1 MFPVR
6 RFDISQEVK
15 TPELKKDKS
24 NISDFFA
31 VDTVGN
37 KAPVMNYG
45 GWHRNDLASLNAQT
59 DMSVAKAMAM
69 QLHQTDD
76 VDLNAGKTDAEIML
90 HAKSKYIQSPSE
102 MTQYIEQEL
111 AFRDERLARA
121 ARIAADAKAAASQKK
136 AMDDLKDS
144 LTPEEREE
152 VRAASR
158 KNQINKL
165 VKK

>member
-1 MFPVR
+1 MFPER
-6 RFDISQEVK
+6 KFNLTCNFK
-15 TPELKKDKS
+15 LPTLKKDKS
-24 NISDFFA
+24 NISDFFS

-37 KAPVMNYG
+37 KAPVFNYG
-45 GWHRNDLASLNAQT
+45 GWHRNDLAMLNAQT

-76 VDLNAGKTDAEIML
+76 VDLNAGKTDAEILL

-102 MTQYIEQEL
+102 MTAYIEQEL

-121 ARIAADAKAAASQKK
+121 AQIAADAKAAASYKK

-152 VRAASR
+152 VRAATR

>member
-6 RFDISQEVK
+6 RFDINQVVK
-15 TPELKKDKS
+15 VPVLKKDKS

-45 GWHRNDLASLNAQT
+45 GWHRNDLATLNAQT

-69 QLHQTDD
+69 QLHQSDD
-76 VDLNAGKTDAEIML
+76 VDINAGKSDAEIIL

-102 MTQYIEQEL
+102 MVGYIENEISI
-111 AFRDERLARA
+111 RDQRLARA
-121 ARIAADAKAAASQKK
+121 AKIAADAKAAAASKK

-152 VRAASR
+152 VRAESR
-158 KNQINKL
+158 KNQIKKL

>member
-6 RFDISQEVK
+6 RFDINQEVK
-15 TPELKKDKS
+15 VPVLKKDKS

-45 GWHRNDLASLNAQT
+45 GWHRNDLAMLNAQT
-59 DMSVAKAMAM
+59 DMSVAKAMAL
-69 QLHQTDD
+69 QLHQSDD
-76 VDLNAGKTDAEIML
+76 VDLNAGKSDAEIML

-102 MTQYIEQEL
+102 MIGYIENEISI
-111 AFRDERLARA
+111 RDQRLARA
-121 ARIAADAKAAASQKK
+121 AQVAADAKAAAASKK

-152 VRAASR
+152 VRAATR
-158 KNQINKL
+158 KKQINKL
-165 VKK
+165 VK

>member
-1 MFPVR
+1 MFPER
-6 RFDISQEVK
+6 KFNLSGSVK
-15 TPELKKDKS
+15 LPTLKKDKS

-37 KAPVMNYG
+37 KAPVFNYG
-45 GWHRNDLASLNAQT
+45 GWHRNDLATLNAQS

-69 QLHQTDD
+69 QLHQTDE
-76 VDLNAGKTDAEIML
+76 VDLNAGKSDAEILL

-102 MTQYIEQEL
+102 MTRFIEQEL

-121 ARIAADAKAAASQKK
+121 ARIAADAKAAAASKK

-152 VRAASR
+152 VRAESR
-158 KNQINKL
+158 KNQIKKL
-165 VKK
+165 VRK